1 MQITGSQGQKIVA
14 LVIGLYVGLVL
25 FQPSWVAADLL
36 PGEGVGGTLGVAMA
50 LLSIFGAAL
59 VFGRP
64 VIAAVLF
71 GLAAVIGVYVGNTSA
86 LLVNLDMWGFLLL
99 VPAGLA
105 ALAAWEEASE
115 PDSLD
120 DDVDA

>member
-1 MQITGSQGQKIVA
+1 MQITGSQAQKIVA
-14 LVIGLYVGLVL
+14 LVISLYVGLVL

-36 PGEGVGGTLGVAMA
+36 PDERVGGTLGVAMA

-64 VIAAVLF
+64 AIAAVLF
-71 GLAAVIGVYVGNTSA
+71 GLAAAIGIYVGNTSA

-105 ALAAWEEASE
+105 ALAAWEENSE

>member
-1 MQITGSQGQKIVA
+1 MQITGSQAQKIVA
-14 LVIGLYVGLVL
+14 LVIGVYVGLVL

-36 PGEGVGGTLGVAMA
+36 PGERVGGTLGVAMA
-50 LLSIFGAAL
+50 LLSILGAAL

-64 VIAAVLF
+64 AIAAMLF

-105 ALAAWEEASE
+105 ALAAWEETQDSS
-115 PDSLD
+115 SLD
-120 DDVDA
+120 E

>member
-1 MQITGSQGQKIVA
+1 MQINGSQALKIVA

-36 PGEGVGGTLGVAMA
+36 PDERVGGTLGVAMA
-50 LLSIFGAAL
+50 LLGIFGAAL

-71 GLAAVIGVYVGNTSA
+71 GLAAAVGIYVGNTSA

-120 DDVDA
+120 DDVE